1 MDGFFYFYR
10 KSKDDRVNLNTSNS
24 LHNTVI
30 DYKGQRRHCMLELR
44 NIKKSYKLA
53 GQWIPALKGIDLEFK
68 AQEFVSI
75 LGPSGCGKTTLLNLI
90 GGLDR
95 YTSGDLLVEGKSTKD
110 FSDAEWDAYRNA
122 TIGFVFQS
130 YNLISHLS
138 VLDNVEMALRL
149 SGVPAK
155 ERRDRAIKVLTE
167 VGLKDHLKKKPNQ
180 MSGGQMQRV
189 AIARALV
196 NNPKVLLAD
205 EPTGAI
211 DSKTSD
217 QIMDLIKEI
226 AKDRLV
232 IMVTHNPEIAE
243 KYSDRIIRLLD
254 GEVISDSNPTQLN
267 KDGEKITKLKT
278 KRTTMPYLT
287 AIKTSMMNLLTKK
300 GRTIVTAF
308 AGSIGIIG
316 IALVLSIS
324 SGMTNYVNNI
334 QSDTLAG
341 FPLVINQNVSTTSF
355 GPPDPTAIAQGAST
369 GDFPTIEVIY
379 SYDRASATVAHQ
391 NILDDAFIAYLDAM
405 DPTLYNSISTTK
417 GISLNILAKTSTGEI
432 VKTSSGSSS
441 GATDGP
447 QSTTVFSSIP
457 NNPEFVKSQYDVLYG
472 QYPEAYNELVL
483 IVDSQNQLDVAV
495 LTALGIT
502 IDETYTFD
510 SLIGTQVK
518 VIPNNLAYTEFHS
531 VYIPSSDMATQYDS
545 SEAITL
551 TVVGIMRVNPDASSE
566 VLDTG
571 IGYTTMLTDMMLTS
585 ALNSDIVLAQIASP
599 DINILTGRAFNTQ
612 ISYQDVMQSIGGDA
626 TPTSIQ
632 IYPTSFESKD
642 TIKTYLDAYN
652 TDKTDEESIVYSDMA
667 ESIASSMT
675 DIIDSVT
682 LVLAAFAGISLLVSS
697 IMIGIITY
705 VSVIERTKEIGIM
718 RSLGAR
724 KRDISRIFNAETI
737 LIGLSAGLLGV
748 GLTWILMFPIN
759 IVINNMLSM
768 PNFAYLSF
776 TNAAALLVLST
787 VLTLVAGLIP
797 SRVAANQDPVVAL
810 RTE

>member
-1 MDGFFYFYR
+1 
-10 KSKDDRVNLNTSNS
+10 
-24 LHNTVI
+24 
-30 DYKGQRRHCMLELR
+30 MLELR

-110 FSDAEWDAYRNA
+110 FSDAEWDAYRNS

-138 VLDNVEMALRL
+138 VLDNVEMSLRL
-149 SGVPAK
+149 SGVSSK
-155 ERRDRAIKVLTE
+155 ERRERAVKVLTQ
-167 VGLKDHLKKKPNQ
+167 VGLADQLHKKPNQ

-196 NNPKVLLAD
+196 NNPKILLAD

-217 QIMDLIKEI
+217 QIMELIKEI

-232 IMVTHNPEIAE
+232 IMVTHNSEIAE

-254 GEVISDSNPTQLN
+254 GEVISDSNPTELK
-267 KDGEKITKLKT
+267 KDSETLTKLKT

-300 GRTIVTAF
+300 GRTIITAF

-324 SGMTNYVNNI
+324 SGMTSYVNSM

-341 FPLVINQNVSTTSF
+341 FPLVINQNVSTSIF
-355 GPPDPTAIAQGAST
+355 AQRQDTATGAINGT
-369 GDFPTIEVIY
+369 TNDFPTESLIY
-379 SYDRASATVAHQ
+379 SFDRQASTIIHT
-391 NILDDAFIAYLDAM
+391 NILDDDFLAYLDAM
-405 DPTLYNSISTTK
+405 DPTLSNSISTTS
-417 GISLNILAKTSTGEI
+417 GIALNILARTSSGEVIKTSTGNTGALSGMGL
-432 VKTSSGSSS
+432 TSSS
-441 GATDGP
+441 
-447 QSTTVFSSIP
+447 VFSSIP
-457 NNPEFVKSQYDVLYG
+457 NNPEFIQSQYDVLYG
-472 QYPEAYNELVL
+472 VYPSTAYDLVL
-483 IVDSQNQLDVAV
+483 VIDSQNQLDVSV
-495 LTALGIT
+495 LNALGIS
-502 IDETYTFD
+502 IDEKYTFE
-510 SLIGTQVK
+510 SLIGTEVK
-518 VIPNNLAYTEFHS
+518 VIPNDLNYSEFYGAYLPNTDIASLYES
-531 VYIPSSDMATQYDS
+531 T
-545 SEAITL
+545 EAITL
-551 TVVGIMRVNPDASSE
+551 KVVGILRVNPEASSE
-566 VLDTG
+566 VLSTG
-571 IGYTTMLTDMMLTS
+571 IGYTTMLTEMMLDS
-585 ALNSDIVLAQIASP
+585 AQGSQIVLAQIATP
-599 DINILTGRAFNTQ
+599 DINVLTGKPFNTQ
-612 ISYQDVMQSIGGDA
+612 ISYQSVMQNIGGDV
-626 TPTSIQ
+626 TPTTIE

-642 TIKTYLDAYN
+642 AIKAYLDAYN
-652 TDKTDEESIVYSDMA
+652 IDKADEQTIVYSDLA
-667 ESIASSMT
+667 ETISST
-675 DIIDSVT
+675 ISSLINTIT
-682 LVLAAFAGISLLVSS
+682 LILAAFAGISLVVSS

-737 LIGLSAGLLGV
+737 LIGLSAGFLGV
-748 GLTWILMFPIN
+748 GLSLLLMIPIN
-759 IVINNMLSM
+759 IVINNMISV

-776 TNAAALLVLST
+776 TNGASLLVLST
-787 VLTLVAGLIP
+787 ALTLVAGLIP
-797 SRVAANQDPVVAL
+797 SRVAANQDPVIAL

>member
-1 MDGFFYFYR
+1 
-10 KSKDDRVNLNTSNS
+10 
-24 LHNTVI
+24 
-30 DYKGQRRHCMLELR
+30 MLELR

-53 GQWIPALKGIDLEFK
+53 GQLIPALKGIDLEFGEH
-68 AQEFVSI
+68 EFVSV
-75 LGPSGCGKTTLLNLI
+75 LGPSGCGKTTLLNII

-95 YTSGDLLVEGKSTKD
+95 YSSGDLLVEGKSTKD
-110 FSDAEWDAYRNA
+110 FTDAEWDAYRNA

-155 ERRDRAIKVLTE
+155 ERRERAIKVLNQ
-167 VGLKDHLKKKPNQ
+167 VGLQDQLHKKPNQ

-196 NNPKVLLAD
+196 NNPKILLAD

-232 IMVTHNPEIAE
+232 IMVTHNSDIAI

-254 GEVISDSNPTQLN
+254 GEVISDSNPTELSKEPQTA
-267 KDGEKITKLKT
+267 TKLKN

-300 GRTIVTAF
+300 GRTIITAF

-324 SGMTNYVNNI
+324 AGMTSYVNSM

-341 FPLVINQNVSTTSF
+341 FPLVINQNVSTSIFAQRQNT
-355 GPPDPTAIAQGAST
+355 AQGAIDGTNSA
-369 GDFPTIEVIY
+369 DFPSEAIVYSFDQKTSTIIHENLLDEAFF
-379 SYDRASATVAHQ
+379 SYL
-391 NILDDAFIAYLDAM
+391 NAM
-405 DPTLYNSISTTK
+405 DPTLSNSISLTS
-417 GISLNILAKTSTGEI
+417 GIALNVLAETNSGDY
-432 VKTSSGSSS
+432 VKTTTGTASALSAMGLGSS
-441 GATDGP
+441 D
-447 QSTTVFSSIP
+447 VFSSIP
-457 NNPEFVKSQYDVLYG
+457 NNPDFIQSQYDVLFG
-472 QYPEAYNELVL
+472 KYPTAYNELIL
-483 IVDSQNQLDVAV
+483 IVDQQNQLDVAV
-495 LTALGIT
+495 LSALGIS
-502 IDETYTFD
+502 IDEEYTFE

-518 VIPNNLAYTEFHS
+518 VIPNDLNYTEFHG
-531 VYIPSSDMATQYDS
+531 VYLPSTDYASLYAST
-545 SEAITL
+545 EAIPL
-551 TVVGIMRVNPDASSE
+551 TVVGILRVNPDASSE
-566 VLDTG
+566 VLSTG
-571 IGYTTMLTDMMLTS
+571 IGYTTMLTDTMLSS
-585 ALNSDIVLAQIASP
+585 AQSSAIVSAQLETP
-599 DINILTGRAFNTQ
+599 EVNVLTGRAFNAQ
-612 ISYQDVMQSIGGDA
+612 ISYQNVMQSIGGDS

-642 TIKTYLDAYN
+642 TIKAYLDDYN
-652 TDKTDEESIVYSDMA
+652 ADKTDEQSIVYSDMA
-667 ESIASSMT
+667 ETISST
-675 DIIDSVT
+675 ISSLINTIT
-682 LVLAAFAGISLLVSS
+682 LILAAFAGISLVVSS

-748 GLTWILMFPIN
+748 GLTLILMIPIN
-759 IVINNMLSM
+759 IVINNLLSV
-768 PNFAYLSF
+768 PDFAYLTFS
-776 TNAAALLVLST
+776 NGASLLVLST
-787 VLTLVAGLIP
+787 ALTLIAGLIP
-797 SRVAANQDPVVAL
+797 SRIAANQDPVIAL

>member
-1 MDGFFYFYR
+1 
-10 KSKDDRVNLNTSNS
+10 
-24 LHNTVI
+24 
-30 DYKGQRRHCMLELR
+30 MLELR

-53 GQWIPALKGIDLEFK
+53 GQSIPALKGIDLEFK
-68 AQEFVSI
+68 AHEFVSI

-149 SGVPAK
+149 SGVPSK
-155 ERRDRAIKVLTE
+155 ERRERAIKVLTQ
-167 VGLKDHLKKKPNQ
+167 VGLQDQLQKKPNQ

-232 IMVTHNPEIAE
+232 IMVTHNSEIAE

-254 GEVISDSNPTQLN
+254 GEVISDSNPTELK
-267 KDGEKITKLKT
+267 KDGEVLTKLKT

-287 AIKTSMMNLLTKK
+287 AIKTSLMNLLTKK
-300 GRTIVTAF
+300 GRTIITAF

-324 SGMTNYVNNI
+324 SGMTTYVNSM

-341 FPLVINQNVSTTSF
+341 FPLVINQNVSTSIF
-355 GPPDPTAIAQGAST
+355 AQRQSTASGALNGKT
-369 GDFPTIEVIY
+369 NDFPTDALIY
-379 SYDRASATVAHQ
+379 SFDRQASTIVHK
-391 NILDDAFIAYLDAM
+391 NILDDNFLAYLNTM
-405 DPTLYNSISTTK
+405 DPTLSNSISTTS
-417 GISLNILAKTSTGEI
+417 GIALNILAKTSAGEVI
-432 VKTSSGSSS
+432 KTSTGSTGAISGMGLVSSN
-441 GATDGP
+441 
-447 QSTTVFSSIP
+447 VFSSIP
-457 NNPEFVKSQYDVLYG
+457 NNPEFIKSQYDVLYG
-472 QYPEAYNELVL
+472 GYPSTANDLVL
-483 IVDSQNQLDVAV
+483 IIDSQNQLDVSV
-495 LTALGIT
+495 LNALGIS
-502 IDETYTFD
+502 IDEKYSFE
-510 SLIGTQVK
+510 SLIGTEVK
-518 VIPNNLAYTEFHS
+518 VIPNDLNYTEFHG
-531 VYIPSSDMATQYDS
+531 VYLPNTDGASLYESSD
-545 SEAITL
+545 AITL
-551 TVVGIMRVNPDASSE
+551 KVVGILRVNPEASSE
-566 VLDTG
+566 VLSTG
-571 IGYTTMLTDMMLTS
+571 IGYTTMLTELM
-585 ALNSDIVLAQIASP
+585 LNSAQNSQIVLAQIASP
-599 DINILTGRAFNTQ
+599 DINILTGKPFNTQ
-612 ISYQDVMQSIGGDA
+612 ISYQNVMQNIGGDV
-626 TPTSIQ
+626 TPTTIQ
-632 IYPTSFESKD
+632 IYPTSFEAKD
-642 TIKTYLDAYN
+642 KIKTYLDAYN
-652 TDKTDEESIVYSDMA
+652 GGKADEQTIVYSDLA
-667 ESIASSMT
+667 ETISST
-675 DIIDSVT
+675 IST
-682 LVLAAFAGISLLVSS
+682 LINTITLILAAFAGISLIVSS

-737 LIGLSAGLLGV
+737 LIGLSAGFLGV
-748 GLTWILMFPIN
+748 GLSLLFMIPIN
-759 IVINNMLSM
+759 MVINNMISV

-776 TNAAALLVLST
+776 TNGASLLILST
-787 VLTLVAGLIP
+787 ALTLVAGLIP
-797 SRVAANQDPVVAL
+797 SRVAANQDPVIAL

>member
-1 MDGFFYFYR
+1 
-10 KSKDDRVNLNTSNS
+10 
-24 LHNTVI
+24 
-30 DYKGQRRHCMLELR
+30 MLELR

-53 GQWIPALKGIDLEFK
+53 GQWIPALKGIDLEFG
-68 AQEFVSI
+68 AHEFVSI

-110 FSDAEWDAYRNA
+110 FTDAEWDAYRNA

-138 VLDNVEMALRL
+138 VLDNVEMAMRL
-149 SGVPAK
+149 SGVSAK
-155 ERRDRAIKVLTE
+155 ERRERAIKVLNQ
-167 VGLKDHLKKKPNQ
+167 VGLQDQHHKKPNQ

-196 NNPKVLLAD
+196 NNPKILLAD
-205 EPTGAI
+205 EPSGAL

-217 QIMDLIKEI
+217 QIMTLIKEI

-232 IMVTHNPEIAE
+232 IMVTHNAEIAD

-254 GEVISDSNPTQLN
+254 GEVISDTNPTDLKMSTQ
-267 KDGEKITKLKT
+267 EPSKLKN

-287 AIKTSMMNLLTKK
+287 AIKTSLMNLLTKK
-300 GRTIVTAF
+300 GRTVITAF

-324 SGMTNYVNNI
+324 SGMTTYVNSM

-341 FPLVINQNVSTTSF
+341 FPLVINQNVSTSIF
-355 GPPDPTAIAQGAST
+355 AQRQSAAQGSIDGSNT
-369 GDFPTIEVIY
+369 SDFPSESLVYSFDQQTSTII
-379 SYDRASATVAHQ
+379 HH
-391 NILDDAFIAYLDAM
+391 NLLDEAFFTYLDAM
-405 DPTLYNSISTTK
+405 DPSLSNSISLTSGIALNVLAETTS
-417 GISLNILAKTSTGEI
+417 GEIIKTSTQTAGA
-432 VKTSSGSSS
+432 VSAMGLGSS
-441 GATDGP
+441 D
-447 QSTTVFSSIP
+447 VFNSIP
-457 NNPEFVKSQYDVLYG
+457 NNPEFIQSQYDVLFG
-472 QYPEAYNELVL
+472 QYPLAYNELVL
-483 IVDSQNQLDVAV
+483 IVDSQNQLDVSV
-495 LTALGIT
+495 LSALGIA
-502 IDETYTFD
+502 IDEQYTFD

-518 VIPNNLAYTEFHS
+518 VIPNDLNYIS
-531 VYIPSSDMATQYDS
+531 VNGVYLPSMDYASQYAS

-551 TVVGIMRVNPDASSE
+551 SVVGILRVNPKASSE
-566 VLDTG
+566 VLSTG
-571 IGYTTMLTDMMLTS
+571 IGYTTMLTDTMLTS
-585 ALNSDIVLAQIASP
+585 AQESQIVASQQATP
-599 DINILTGRAFNTQ
+599 EINVLTGRPFNAQ
-612 ISYQDVMQSIGGDA
+612 ISYQNVMQSIGGDV

-632 IYPTSFESKD
+632 IYPTSFEAKD
-642 TIKTYLDAYN
+642 AIKTYLDAYN
-652 TDKTDEESIVYSDMA
+652 VDKIDAETIVYSDLA
-667 ESIASSMT
+667 ETISST
-675 DIIDSVT
+675 ISNLINTIT
-682 LVLAAFAGISLLVSS
+682 LILAAFAGISLIVSS

-748 GLTWILMFPIN
+748 GLTLFLMIPIN
-759 IVINNMLSM
+759 LLINNLLNVS
-768 PNFAYLSF
+768 NFAYLTF
-776 TNAAALLVLST
+776 TNGASLLVLST
-787 VLTLVAGLIP
+787 ALTLVAGLIP
-797 SRVAANQDPVVAL
+797 SKIAANQDPVIAL

>member
-1 MDGFFYFYR
+1 
-10 KSKDDRVNLNTSNS
+10 
-24 LHNTVI
+24 
-30 DYKGQRRHCMLELR
+30 MLELR

-53 GQWIPALKGIDLEFK
+53 GQSIPALKGIDLEFG
-68 AQEFVSI
+68 AHEFVSV
-75 LGPSGCGKTTLLNLI
+75 LGPSGCGKTTLLNII

-95 YTSGDLLVEGKSTKD
+95 YSSGDLLVEGKSTKD
-110 FSDAEWDAYRNA
+110 FTDSEWDAYRNA

-149 SGVPAK
+149 SGVSAK
-155 ERRDRAIKVLTE
+155 ERRERAIKVLNQ
-167 VGLKDHLKKKPNQ
+167 VGLQDQLHKKPNQ

-196 NNPKVLLAD
+196 NNPKILLAD

-232 IMVTHNPEIAE
+232 IMVTHNSDIAN

-254 GEVISDSNPTQLN
+254 GEVISDSNPTELKNLPQ
-267 KDGEKITKLKT
+267 ETVKLKN

-300 GRTIVTAF
+300 GRTIITAF

-324 SGMTNYVNNI
+324 SGMTSYVTSM

-341 FPLVINQNVSTTSF
+341 FPLVINQNVSTSIFAQRQST
-355 GPPDPTAIAQGAST
+355 AQGAINGTNSA
-369 GDFPTIEVIY
+369 DFPTATTVY
-379 SYDRASATVAHQ
+379 SFDQKASTIVHK
-391 NILDDAFIAYLDAM
+391 NLLDDAFFAYLNAM
-405 DPTLYNSISTTK
+405 DPTLSNSISTTS
-417 GISLNILAKTSTGEI
+417 GISLNILAKTSAGEY
-432 VKTSSGSSS
+432 VKTSTGNAGSLSGMGLTSSS
-441 GATDGP
+441 
-447 QSTTVFSSIP
+447 VFTSIP
-457 NNPEFVKSQYDVLYG
+457 NNPDFIKSQYDVLYG
-472 QYPEAYNELVL
+472 AYPDSANDVVL
-483 IVDSQNQLDVAV
+483 ILDKQNQLDVSV
-495 LTALGIT
+495 LNALGIT
-502 IDETYTFD
+502 IDDSYTFA
-510 SLIGTQVK
+510 SLVGTQIK
-518 VIPNNLAYTEFHS
+518 VIPNDLSYTDFHGI
-531 VYIPSSDMATQYDS
+531 YIPSTEYATQFTSDQ
-545 SEAITL
+545 AITL
-551 TVVGIMRVNPDASSE
+551 TVVGIMRVNPNASSE
-566 VLDTG
+566 VLNTG
-571 IGYTTMLTDMMLTS
+571 IGYTTMLTQQMLDLAQTS
-585 ALNSDIVLAQIASP
+585 QIVMAQIANQ
-599 DINILTGRAFNTQ
+599 DINILTGKPFNTQ
-612 ISYQDVMQSIGGDA
+612 ITYENVMQSIGGDV

-642 TIKTYLDAYN
+642 AIKAYLDAYN
-652 TDKTDEESIVYSDMA
+652 VGKTDAQSIVYSDMA
-667 ESIASSMT
+667 ETISST
-675 DIIDSVT
+675 IST
-682 LVLAAFAGISLLVSS
+682 LINTITLILAAFAGISLVVSS

-737 LIGLSAGLLGV
+737 LIGLSAGFLGV
-748 GLTWILMFPIN
+748 GLSLVLMIPIN
-759 IVINNMLSM
+759 MVINNLIHVQ
-768 PNFAYLSF
+768 NFAFLTF
-776 TNAAALLVLST
+776 TNGAALLILST
-787 VLTLVAGLIP
+787 TLTLIAGLIP
-797 SRVAANQDPVVAL
+797 SKVAANQDPVIAL